1 MTIFAARNSRKNA
14 GKGGAEKRAKK
25 CNKLSHSSLPSTHG
39 RAASPQTARAEEPG
53 GAGKRKENV
62 ISTFLHSM
70 KSGFTEIN
78 KSIICRRRRSPRH
91 NDTATEARKESGGWR
106 RSTPPQNAEQL
117 PKARIKT
124 RQGRKNAATGQG
136 KQLPRSTNFPT
147 ARRGERGRAAS
158 RMAKRRGRPAKGNAA
173 ECARHAPNAS
183 KRGRAPHATARHGEE
198 KEAKNDEDRQEKAF

>member
-124 RQGRKNAATGQG
+124 RQGRRNAATGQG
-136 KQLPRSTNFPT
+136 KQLPRGTNFPT
-147 ARRGERGRAAS
+147 ARRGEPD
-158 RMAKRRGRPAKGNAA
+158 AKRRGRPAKGDTA
-173 ECARHAPNAS
+173 EHTSHAPNAS
-183 KRGRAPHATARHGEE
+183 KRGRAPRGTARHGEE

>member
-25 CNKLSHSSLPSTHG
+25 CNKLLHSSLPSTHG

-78 KSIICRRRRSPRH
+78 KSIICRRRRSPRR

-124 RQGRKNAATGQG
+124 RQGRRNAATGQG
-136 KQLPRSTNFPT
+136 KQLPRARIFPRQGAESAS
-147 ARRGERGRAAS
+147 ARRAGWRKGEADQRKAMPPSARATRQTRAKGGAHRAA
-158 RMAKRRGRPAKGNAA
+158 RQGMERKKKQKKR
-173 ECARHAPNAS
+173 
-183 KRGRAPHATARHGEE
+183 
-198 KEAKNDEDRQEKAF
+198 

>member
-1 MTIFAARNSRKNA
+1 MPAKAGRKNA
-14 GKGGAEKRAKK
+14 PKSATSCHTAVCQAHTGAQHPRKR
-25 CNKLSHSSLPSTHG
+25 HG
-39 RAASPQTARAEEPG
+39 RKSREAR
-53 GAGKRKENV
+53 ENV

-124 RQGRKNAATGQG
+124 RQGRRNAATGQG